1 MPEPQPRK
9 VRPCLYCGQSILAVT
24 NIRYC
29 PSCKEL
35 RKQVKPLIGIYRMYN
50 LINGKSYVGQSVNI
64 RSRWQGHLCDL
75 REGRHNRL
83 LQADCDLHG
92 INAFEF
98 EILELLDSKDPSIL
112 SERELYWVRHHRSN
126 EPEHGYNLDEVG
138 SHSGLETLHV
148 RLPAELLQCLTS
160 AYPLRADRDQ
170 FVLEVLQQA
179 LKFRSKATA

>member
-1 MPEPQPRK
+1 MPEPKPRK
-9 VRPCLYCGQSILAVT
+9 IRQCIYCARPIPAVT
-24 NIRYC
+24 NVRYC

-35 RKQVKPLIGIYRMYN
+35 RKQVKPLIGIYRLYN

-98 EILELLDSKDPSIL
+98 EILELLNSKDPNIL
-112 SERELYWVRHHRSN
+112 SERELHWVRYHRSTD
-126 EPEHGYNLDEVG
+126 PEHGYNLDEVG
-138 SHSGLETLHV
+138 SCAGLETLHV

-160 AYPLRADRDQ
+160 AFPLRVDRDQ
-170 FVLEVLQQA
+170 FIFKVLQRA
-179 LKFRSKATA
+179 LNFR